1 MSRVGGASPKKAA
14 ETARRETN
22 SAERRSRKGRLTE
35 AEKKK
40 LRDIGV
46 ILLITAVLAVPYYM
60 TVKNEVMWGMYLYYI
75 AAALVGAAFA
85 ALHFAAVHMRESPRG
100 AKLNKARRAAT
111 FVFMP
116 LLLIILWDTTM
127 LFLGDYVKSFTGL

>member
-35 AEKKK
+35 AEKK
-40 LRDIGV
+40 